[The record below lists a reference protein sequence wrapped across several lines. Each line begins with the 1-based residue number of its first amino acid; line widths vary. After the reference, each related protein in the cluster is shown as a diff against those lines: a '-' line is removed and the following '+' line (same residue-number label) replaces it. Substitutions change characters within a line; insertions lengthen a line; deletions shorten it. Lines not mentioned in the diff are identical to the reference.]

1 MSVYLVH
8 ADINV
13 DVNLACILVEIG
25 FILENNIEFRRA
37 YSVQFGINMKASS
50 VYFCIGSMI
59 CI

>member
-25 FILENNIEFRRA
+25 FILENNIELQRA
-37 YSVQFGINMKASS
+37 CFGINMQASS
-50 VYFCIGSMI
+50 LYFCIGSI
-59 CI
+59 I